1 MNRRDFMGTS
11 VGACLAAS
19 GLAGRTAAAAASDQ
33 SGLASPLDTKL
44 AVRPVMTSMVHTG
57 VWEGPCRWNAV
68 SVSDEKR
75 HAAASFA
82 GWSTQVTEQLGGQ
95 PGIEVLPAV
104 QVTFSEDFKLTEDQL
119 QKLTRDGQQ
128 ADVVLVA
135 PHGSSIAAFD
145 VGRHLERPII
155 VQGLGCRTVD
165 ISAYSRSKGLEAH
178 VPADHNE
185 LLRLLV
191 LLRARKVFR
200 QTRVL
205 FPTDWGLPAV
215 ASVTSIND
223 LADLEE
229 RHGVRVKQITYDELA
244 RAMDATLSSQED
256 GNEAAR
262 AADELIE
269 NAQETLIER
278 QYVISSMQF
287 YRTIT
292 RLMNQHK
299 CNAFTIECF
308 EFCSSRL
315 PEKWKITPC
324 LIHTLLKD
332 LGHASSCEADFGGLL
347 SMRLLMSVSQKSSHL
362 GNMFL
367 RPGNVLAINHSA
379 AGLKMNGY
387 DQPKLPYK
395 LGRFVQSGWG
405 TKFVVDFMNNE
416 EKRVTV
422 LRIDPTATKMLV
434 LKGKLV
440 GADGWQG
447 DNLGCSVESRVV
459 PIEGTAEDFARKQTD
474 YGNHL
479 IWVYGHYADELE
491 QLGEMLN
498 MEVEVVG

>member
-11 VGACLAAS
+11 MSACLAAS
-19 GLAGRTAAAAASDQ
+19 GIAGRMAEAAASGQ
-33 SGLASPLDTKL
+33 SALVSPLDTKL

-82 GWSTQVTEQLGGQ
+82 RWSTQVSQQLGGQ
-95 PGIEVLPAV
+95 SGVEMLPPV
-104 QVTFSEDFKLTEDQL
+104 QVTFSEDFKLTKDQL
-119 QKLTRDGQQ
+119 EKLTRDGKQ
-128 ADVVLVA
+128 ADLVFVA
-135 PHGSSIAAFD
+135 PHGSSIAAFH
-145 VGRHLERPII
+145 VGEYLKRPIM
-155 VQGLGCRTVD
+155 VQGLSCRTVD
-165 ISAYSRSKGLEAH
+165 ISAYSRSKGLEAY
-178 VPADHNE
+178 VPANSDE
-185 LLRLLV
+185 VRRLMV

-205 FPTDWGLPAV
+205 FPTEWGLPAV

-223 LADLEE
+223 LADLEK
-229 RHGVRVKQITYDELA
+229 RHGVGVKQITYDELA
-244 RAMDATLSSQED
+244 EAMDATLSSQAD
-256 GNEAAR
+256 RDMAAR
-262 AADELIE
+262 VADELIK
-269 NAQETLIER
+269 NARKTLLDKD
-278 QYVISSMQF
+278 YVVNSLQF

-332 LGHASSCEADFGGLL
+332 LGHASSCEADLGGLL

-367 RPGNVLAINHSA
+367 RPGGVLAINHSA

-387 DQPKLPYK
+387 DQPQLPYK

-405 TKFVVDFMNNE
+405 TKFIVDFMNND

-422 LRIDPTATKMLV
+422 VRIDPTATKMLV
-434 LKGKLV
+434 LKGRLV
-440 GADGWQG
+440 GADGWEG
-447 DNLGCSVESRVV
+447 DNLGCSVEARVV
-459 PIEGTAEDFARKQTD
+459 PIEGKAEDFARKQTD

-491 QLGEMLN
+491 QLGEMLD
-498 MEVEVVG
+498 MKVEVVG